1 MNKVGAHTT
10 VHMDMQRSQ
19 PPPTSAVMT
28 TSTTETSINPSTPTS
43 VFQHVIVQQTPKTQ
57 PAREENAKNN
67 GILCKF
73 LMSLIF
79 SLYILF
85 MYMQSFINY
94 LKRNIFCGSQ
104 KVVLFLFL
112 FYFILQLFF
121 Q

>member
-43 VFQHVIVQQTPKTQ
+43 VFQHVIVQPLQIPKTQ
-57 PAREENAKNN
+57 AVREENAKNN

-73 LMSLIF
+73 FSYVIF
-79 SLYILF
+79 LNSTFI
-85 MYMQSFINY
+85 YMQSFINY
-94 LKRNIFCGSQ
+94 LKHCIFCGS
-104 KVVLFLFL
+104 
-112 FYFILQLFF
+112 
-121 Q
+121 